1 MKTKNKK
8 ETYIKRHHQ
17 GFMALFI
24 GLLLFCLVRY
34 EKNVAHVAQQ
44 AYYEGFTIIG
54 TYMREGETTRYPVN
68 LGISTRIQTIS
79 GR

>member
-1 MKTKNKK
+1 MKTKSKTK
-8 ETYIKRHHQ
+8 SYIKRHHQ
-17 GFMALFI
+17 GLMLLFI
-24 GLLLFCLVRY
+24 SLLLFCLVKY
-34 EKNVAHVAQQ
+34 ERGLAHVAQQ

-68 LGISTRIQTIS
+68 LGISSRVQTIS